1 MTKSQYPINPIALSI
16 SVVLHFVVIA
26 SYIYINTVMY
36 ETKKPTP
43 YIVTLVSEP
52 AIKIPEPAL
61 AAQINTDPAPSA
73 LSTKPKEVMP
83 PAKAASPKEK
93 PPTDRLQERIAEL
106 EAKKRLE
113 NLVRLRNII
122 DVHKKPTA
130 STGSK
135 PHPTGSATSQ
145 AEYLDL
151 VQGKI
156 RQNWVYPETLDRD
169 LEAVISIRIAKDGTA
184 TVLGIEKSSG
194 NRLFDRSV
202 LIAISK
208 ASPLPKP
215 DKEIEIGVRFKP

>member
-1 MTKSQYPINPIALSI
+1 MTKRQYPINPIALSI
-16 SVVLHFVVIA
+16 SVALHFAVIA
-26 SYIYINTVMY
+26 SYIYINTVMS

-52 AIKIPEPAL
+52 ASKIAEPAL
-61 AAQINTDPAPSA
+61 APQADTE
-73 LSTKPKEVMP
+73 KPPPPTKEVMP
-83 PAKAASPKEK
+83 PAKPTSPKEK

-113 NLVRLRNII
+113 NLVRLRNIV
-122 DVHKKPTA
+122 DVKKTTTTA
-130 STGSK
+130 STKPQATGGS
-135 PHPTGSATSQ
+135 TSQ
-145 AEYLDL
+145 AQYLDL
-151 VQGKI
+151 VQSKI
-156 RQNWVYPETLDRD
+156 RQNWLYPESLDRD
-169 LEAVISIRIAKDGTA
+169 LEAVITIRIAKDGTA